1 MRYHRYDSY
10 LAAVGSRKPETFI
23 STEVFVCIWAIV
35 IGNLVSVTLD
45 NDEAKHP
52 HDYHKLWHQQFSS
65 DLRLLSSC
73 IEMVEMSDCF

>member
-1 MRYHRYDSY
+1 MRYHWYDSY

-23 STEVFVCIWAIV
+23 STEVFVRIWAIV

-45 NDEAKHP
+45 NDEAKQP

-73 IEMVEMSDCF
+73 IEMVEISDCF